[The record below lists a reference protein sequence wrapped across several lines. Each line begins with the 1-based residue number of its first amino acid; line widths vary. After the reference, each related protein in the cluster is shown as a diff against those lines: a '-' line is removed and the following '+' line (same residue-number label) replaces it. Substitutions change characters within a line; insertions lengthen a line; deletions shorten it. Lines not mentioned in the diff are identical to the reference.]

1 METGHTRAVLRVVLL
16 TLFALGLFILAR
28 TVNNMPD
35 PKGLDAAP
43 GEFSAARAGATLG
56 RLLGPEIPHP
66 VSSSANAAVRD
77 RIRAEF
83 AALGV
88 PTKVYRATGCN
99 GRPQYGFF
107 ACGTTEDIVAEV
119 APGEGKAIVM
129 MAHYDSVPAGPGAS
143 DDQSGVATI
152 LETVRALKAQG
163 IKSIHP
169 IIALATDGEEAGLL
183 GAAAFLDNP
192 ALKARTGIVINVEAR
207 GNQGASLL
215 FQTSPGDG
223 KLIDLYAR
231 GVPEFATSSLFAVI
245 YKALPNDTDL
255 TVFLNQ
261 GFTGYNFAFSGNVE
275 QYHTPLDRRANLS
288 LSTLQQHGDNLI
300 GVATGLMQTDFAQ
313 LHGGDDIYISLFGK
327 FLPRLPASWALPL
340 AILTFL
346 VLVAAAWLSR
356 GEVLGIGRRLA
367 AFSIPLA
374 VLLGSAAFGWL
385 LHTVASLV
393 SGQPDPSY
401 AFPLMLRIALC
412 LGVAAAV
419 VLTSRLASARMT
431 ALSVWF
437 WMAVL
442 AVVTAALLPG
452 FSPYFLF
459 PVLIASPLILLQSR
473 LTGAWSGRAGEAAF
487 FIASLLPLA
496 IWFALA
502 AGGESVQGL
511 AFHPLVTLP
520 VAFGA
525 MTLLPLLAPLNRRA
539 WILASSVLAGVALLV
554 AVAAGLQPAYS
565 AAAPQHLNIGFVDDH
580 VQNKSLWTIDSSA
593 PLPPAIRAVMP
604 FSAKPEHASPV
615 GFQPSYVAP
624 AGVTRFAVPAATIST
639 ASDGAGRRVT
649 LALHGS
655 NDASRMFVVVSKDA
669 PLTGIAFEGHAFTPA
684 KDSLN
689 PLGTIFACVTGDC
702 RGKSVKLRFAT
713 KRPVEIWLGEQRYGL
728 PPDGAKLVAARPATA
743 IPAQTGDT
751 TIVFGKMKLP

>member
-16 TLFALGLFILAR
+16 TLLALGVFILAR

-35 PKGLDAAP
+35 PRGLDAPP

-66 VSSSANAAVRD
+66 VSSPANAAVRD

-152 LETVRALKAQG
+152 LETVRALKARG

-183 GAAAFLDNP
+183 GAASFLDNP
-192 ALKARTGIVINVEAR
+192 AFKARTGVVINVEAR
-207 GNQGASLL
+207 GNQGPSLL

-223 KLIDLYAR
+223 RLIDLYAR
-231 GVPEFATSSLFAVI
+231 SVPEFATSSLFAVI

-261 GFTGYNFAFSGNVE
+261 GFTGYNFAFSGDVA

-300 GVATGLMQTDFAQ
+300 GVATGLMQTDFAS
-313 LHGGDDIYISLFGK
+313 LRGGDDIYISLFGK
-327 FLPRLPASWALPL
+327 FLPRLPAGWALPL
-340 AILTFL
+340 AILA
-346 VLVAAAWLSR
+346 VLALFAAAWLSA

-367 AFSIPLA
+367 AFAIPPAL
-374 VLLGSAAFGWL
+374 LLGSVAFGWL
-385 LHTVASLV
+385 LHAIASLV

-401 AFPLMLRIALC
+401 AFPLLLRIALC
-412 LGVAAAV
+412 LGVATTI
-419 VLTSRLASARMT
+419 VLASRLASARMT

-437 WMAVL
+437 WMAAL
-442 AVVTAALLPG
+442 AVATAALLPG

-459 PVLIASPLILLQSR
+459 PVLIAAPLILLQSR
-473 LTGAWSGRAGEAAF
+473 LASAWTGRAGEAALF
-487 FIASLLPLA
+487 LAALLPLV

-539 WILASSVLAGVALLV
+539 WTTTASVFAAAAVLV

-565 AAAPQHLNIGFVDDH
+565 ALAPQRLNIGFVDDH

-593 PLPPAIRAVMP
+593 PLPASIRAVMP
-604 FSAKPEHASPV
+604 FSAKPERASPV
-615 GFQPSYVAP
+615 SFQPSYISP
-624 AGVTRFAVPAATIST
+624 AGAPRFAVPATSVSAI
-639 ASDGAGRRVT
+639 SDGAGRRVT
-649 LALHGS
+649 LMLKGS
-655 NDASRMFVVVSKDA
+655 AVASRMFVVIPKDA
-669 PLTGIAFEGHAFTPA
+669 PLAGITFEGHAFTPA

-689 PLGTIFACVTGDC
+689 PLGTVFACVTGDC
-702 RGKSVKLRFAT
+702 RGKSVTLRFAT
-713 KRPVEIWLGEQRYGL
+713 RRPVEIWLGEQRYGL

-743 IPAQTGDT
+743 IPVQTGDT
-751 TIVFGKMKLP
+751 TIVFGKVKLP